1 MKSVLFLSAAAL
13 VLLGACSKSD
23 TPTSREDNLR
33 GKWKQTGGMVT
44 VFYVPYDRDTTADYW
59 KTVPKCYVDNIIT
72 FGEGYS
78 GEVAYGKEQCV
89 ATEPQSEGLVW
100 LVRSN
105 DTVLEVNNAAPY
117 FYGAN
122 PMRGA
127 IQELTAS
134 TLKIRYTVD
143 SPATSAVR
151 GPYTYV
157 NTYTK
162 Q

>member
-1 MKSVLFLSAAAL
+1 MKSALFLSAAAL

-33 GKWKQTGGMVT
+33 GTWKQTGGTVT
-44 VFYVPYDRDTTADYW
+44 AFYIPFDRDTTADYW
-59 KTVPKCYVDNIIT
+59 KTAPKCYTDNTIT
-72 FGEGYS
+72 FGDGYS
-78 GEVAYGKEQCV
+78 GLASYGKEQCV
-89 ATEPQSEGLVW
+89 ATEPQTETMVW
-100 LVRSN
+100 QVRSN
-105 DTVLEVNNAAPY
+105 DTILEVNNVGAY

-127 IQELTAS
+127 IQELTAN

-143 SPATSAVR
+143 TPATSAVR
-151 GPYTYV
+151 GPYVYV